1 MLANLAN
8 FAYDPINYDHFRKL
22 NILDLFL
29 DVVAEEMDEKMIEYA
44 MGGICNCCLDP
55 ANMKYLV
62 ENDGVELS
70 VKCLGSG
77 NEETVLSAITT
88 LIYITTPETKKGRS
102 LILPPSPPLSLP
114 VLWCS
119 EPIFLQI
126 QLLTILLNWWE
137 NLLTRQINV
146 LATWPLFS
154 FKTVA
159 VTLCAQ
165 WVELQGKPPPRDD
178 VELWKWKFTNIIIKT
193 TSAKHMYTVA
203 LHY

>member
-1 MLANLAN
+1 MAN

-29 DVVAEEMDEKMIEYA
+29 DVVAEETDDKMIEYA

-88 LIYITTPETKKGRS
+88 LIYITTPETKKGLLS
-102 LILPPSPPLSLP
+102 LAPSLPLSLS
-114 VLWCS
+114 L
-119 EPIFLQI
+119 
-126 QLLTILLNWWE
+126 
-137 NLLTRQINV
+137 
-146 LATWPLFS
+146 
-154 FKTVA
+154 
-159 VTLCAQ
+159 
-165 WVELQGKPPPRDD
+165 
-178 VELWKWKFTNIIIKT
+178 
-193 TSAKHMYTVA
+193 SAYTMVFRI
-203 LHY
+203 H